1 MGISPLLVLAG
12 LCICGGLFGVPGMIM
27 GDVMAAIFKTLF
39 YDRYVENRMKN
50 KVKNGFLPKEFDDEN
65 ES

>member
-1 MGISPLLVLAG
+1 
-12 LCICGGLFGVPGMIM
+12 M

-39 YDRYVENRMKN
+39 YDRYVENRLKN